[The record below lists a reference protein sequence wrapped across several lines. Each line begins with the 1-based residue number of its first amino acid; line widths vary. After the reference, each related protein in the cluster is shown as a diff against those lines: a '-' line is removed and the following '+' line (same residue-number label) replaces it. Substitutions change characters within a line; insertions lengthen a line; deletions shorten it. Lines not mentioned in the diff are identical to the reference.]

1 MLNENLCKLGT
12 ETAFSVLS
20 KASELQK
27 YGKTIINLGIGQ
39 PDFNTPK
46 HIVEAGVKAL
56 RDGQHGYT
64 PSLGLIPLREAVKED
79 LSLRYGF
86 CPPIS
91 QIQITPGGKPVIFMA
106 AMIYGGKGKEILMP
120 NPSFPIYESAVSY
133 SGATPIF
140 YELDERKGF
149 SFDADEILSKIT
161 KQTTLI
167 MINTPHNPSGG
178 ITPPSEIKKLVS
190 GLENYPNITLFSDE
204 IYDRLVFNTSP
215 HSLLSYPEINDRL
228 IILNGWSKTF
238 AMTGWRIG
246 YGIWP
251 AKVIEYA
258 DKIGVNYHSC
268 VNTPT
273 QFAALAATTGEQDC
287 VDNMKEAFKR
297 RAELIT
303 ENLNNITG
311 ISCQMPEGAFYAFP
325 NISQLGVSSELIQ
338 NQLLEEYGVAVL
350 AGTAFGCYGEGYLRF
365 SSANSNALINE
376 ACSKLK
382 QLTLEYG

>member
-1 MLNENLCKLGT
+1 MLNESLCKLGT
-12 ETAFSVLS
+12 ETAFSVLA

-27 YGKTIINLGIGQ
+27 FGKTIINLGIGQ
-39 PDFNTPK
+39 PDFSTPK

-64 PSLGLIPLREAVKED
+64 PSLGLIILREAVKED
-79 LSLRYGF
+79 LSLRYGY

-91 QIQITPGGKPVIFMA
+91 QIQITPGGKPIIFMA
-106 AMIYGGKGKEILMP
+106 AMIYGGKGKEILIP
-120 NPSFPIYESAVSY
+120 NPSFPIYESVVAY

-140 YELDERKGF
+140 YELDEEKGF
-149 SFDADEILSKIT
+149 SFDAEEILSKIT

-167 MINTPHNPSGG
+167 MINTPHNPTGG
-178 ITPPSEIKKLVS
+178 ITPPSEIKKLVR
-190 GLENYPNITLFSDE
+190 GLENYPNVTLFSDE
-204 IYDRLVFNTSP
+204 IYDRLVFNASP

-228 IILNGWSKTF
+228 IILNGWSKTY

-251 AKVIEYA
+251 AKVTEYA

-287 VDNMKEAFKR
+287 VDNMKEAFKK

-303 ENLNNITG
+303 KNLNDITG
-311 ISCQMPEGAFYAFP
+311 ISCQMPGGAFYAFP
-325 NISQLGVSSELIQ
+325 NISQLNVSSELIQ

-350 AGTAFGCYGEGYLRF
+350 AGTAFGCYGEGHLRF
-365 SSANSNALINE
+365 SSANSDHLLNE
-376 ACSKLK
+376 ACNKLK
-382 QLTLEYG
+382 QLTLEYV

>member
-1 MLNENLCKLGT
+1 MLNESLCKLGT
-12 ETAFSVLS
+12 ETAFSVLA

-27 YGKTIINLGIGQ
+27 FGKTIINLGIGQ
-39 PDFNTPK
+39 PDFSTPK

-64 PSLGLIPLREAVKED
+64 PSLGLITLREAVKED
-79 LSLRYGF
+79 LSLRYGY

-91 QIQITPGGKPVIFMA
+91 QIQITPGGKPIIFMA
-106 AMIYGGKGKEILMP
+106 AMIYGGKGKEILIP
-120 NPSFPIYESAVSY
+120 NPSFPIYESVVSY

-140 YELDERKGF
+140 YELDEEKGF
-149 SFDADEILSKIT
+149 SFDAEEILSKIT

-178 ITPPSEIKKLVS
+178 ITPPSEIKKLVM

-215 HSLLSYPEINDRL
+215 HSLLSYPEISDRL
-228 IILNGWSKTF
+228 IILNGWSKTY

-287 VDNMKEAFKR
+287 VDNMKEAFKK

-303 ENLNNITG
+303 ENLNDITG
-311 ISCQMPEGAFYAFP
+311 ISCQMPGGAFYAFP
-325 NISQLGVSSELIQ
+325 NISQLNVSSELIQ

-350 AGTAFGCYGEGYLRF
+350 AGTAFGCYGEGHLRF
-365 SSANSNALINE
+365 SSANSDDLLNE
-376 ACSKLK
+376 ACNKLK
-382 QLTLEYG
+382 QLTLEYV

>member
-1 MLNENLCKLGT
+1 
-12 ETAFSVLS
+12 
-20 KASELQK
+20 
-27 YGKTIINLGIGQ
+27 
-39 PDFNTPK
+39 
-46 HIVEAGVKAL
+46 
-56 RDGQHGYT
+56 
-64 PSLGLIPLREAVKED
+64 
-79 LSLRYGF
+79 
-86 CPPIS
+86 
-91 QIQITPGGKPVIFMA
+91 
-106 AMIYGGKGKEILMP
+106 
-120 NPSFPIYESAVSY
+120 
-133 SGATPIF
+133 
-140 YELDERKGF
+140 
-149 SFDADEILSKIT
+149 
-161 KQTTLI
+161 

-178 ITPPSEIKKLVS
+178 ITPPSEIKKLVM

-204 IYDRLVFNTSP
+204 IYDRFVFNTSP
-215 HSLLSYPEINDRL
+215 QSLLSYPEISDRL

-287 VDNMKEAFKR
+287 VENMKDAFKR

-303 ENLNNITG
+303 TNLNNITG
-311 ISCQMPEGAFYAFP
+311 ITCQMPGGAFYAFP

-338 NQLLEEYGVAVL
+338 NQLLEEFGVAVL
-350 AGTAFGCYGEGYLRF
+350 AGTAFGSYGEGHLRF
-365 SSANSNALINE
+365 SSANSDALINE

-382 QLTLEYG
+382 QLTLEYI

>member
-1 MLNENLCKLGT
+1 MLNKSLYKLGT
-12 ETAFSVLS
+12 ETAFSVLA

-27 YGKTIINLGIGQ
+27 FGKTIINLGIGQ
-39 PDFNTPK
+39 PDFSTPK

-64 PSLGLIPLREAVKED
+64 PSLGLITLREAVKED
-79 LSLRYGF
+79 LSLRYGY

-91 QIQITPGGKPVIFMA
+91 QIQITPGGKPIIFIA
-106 AMIYGGKGKEILMP
+106 AMIYGGKGKEILVP
-120 NPSFPIYESAVSY
+120 NPSFPIYESVVSY

-140 YELDERKGF
+140 YELDERNGF
-149 SFDADEILSKIT
+149 SFDAEEILSKIT

-167 MINTPHNPSGG
+167 MINSPHNPTGG
-178 ITPPSEIKKLVS
+178 ITPPSEIKKLVR

-215 HSLLSYPEINDRL
+215 HSLLSYPEIHDRL

-251 AKVIEYA
+251 ANVIEYA

-287 VDNMKEAFKR
+287 VDDMKEAFKK

-303 ENLNNITG
+303 ENLNNIPG
-311 ISCQMPEGAFYAFP
+311 VSCQMPGGAFYAFP
-325 NISQLGVSSELIQ
+325 NISQLGASSELIQ

-350 AGTAFGCYGEGYLRF
+350 AGTAFGCYGEGHLRF
-365 SSANSNALINE
+365 SSANTEALINE
-376 ACSKLK
+376 ACVKLK
-382 QLTLEYG
+382 QLTFEYV

>member
-1 MLNENLCKLGT
+1 MNE
-12 ETAFSVLS
+12 
-20 KASELQK
+20 
-27 YGKTIINLGIGQ
+27 
-39 PDFNTPK
+39 
-46 HIVEAGVKAL
+46 
-56 RDGQHGYT
+56 
-64 PSLGLIPLREAVKED
+64 
-79 LSLRYGF
+79 
-86 CPPIS
+86 
-91 QIQITPGGKPVIFMA
+91 
-106 AMIYGGKGKEILMP
+106 
-120 NPSFPIYESAVSY
+120 
-133 SGATPIF
+133 
-140 YELDERKGF
+140 KGF
-149 SFDADEILSKIT
+149 SFDAEEILSKIT

-178 ITPPSEIKKLVS
+178 ITPPSEIKKLVR

-311 ISCQMPEGAFYAFP
+311 ISCQMPGALFMPSPILVNLVFHP
-325 NISQLGVSSELIQ
+325 N
-338 NQLLEEYGVAVL
+338 
-350 AGTAFGCYGEGYLRF
+350 
-365 SSANSNALINE
+365 
-376 ACSKLK
+376 
-382 QLTLEYG
+382 

>member
-12 ETAFSVLS
+12 ETAFSVLA

-27 YGKTIINLGIGQ
+27 IGKTIINLGIGQ
-39 PDFNTPK
+39 PDFSTPK

-79 LSLRYGF
+79 LSLRYGY

-140 YELDERKGF
+140 YKLDERKGF
-149 SFDADEILSKIT
+149 SFDAEEILSKIT

-273 QFAALAATTGEQDC
+273 QFAALAATTGEQNC

-303 ENLNNITG
+303 KNLNNITG
-311 ISCQMPEGAFYAFP
+311 ISCQMPGGAFYAFP

-365 SSANSNALINE
+365 SSANSDDLINE

-382 QLTLEYG
+382 QLTLEYI